1 MGQGLPLRKK
11 TNNTHTVS
19 SARESSHASTSFNN
33 SWSWSSGASAEIAI
47 LCSKSTSLFSSTV
60 SGRSTW
66 SLLALDGSNLL
77 RQRGQI
83 RGLKANRH
91 LHNVWVFLLGVHLGW
106 KPRHTHGRQKMCPQ
120 GIACGDWAI
129 VWNVYASMHTSQRLE
144 ECRTSMHTAR
154 GGSGQ
159 ASDGLSEHRN

>member
-1 MGQGLPLRKK
+1 MDQGLPLFLKKK

-33 SWSWSSGASAEIAI
+33 SWSWSSGDSAEIAI
-47 LCSKSTSLFSSTV
+47 LCNKSTSLFSSTV

-83 RGLKANRH
+83 RGLNANRH
-91 LHNVWVFLLGVHLGW
+91 LHHNVSFFLLGVHLGM
-106 KPRHTHGRQKMCPQ
+106 KTTTYARAAENVST
-120 GIACGDWAI
+120 GDS
-129 VWNVYASMHTSQRLE
+129 VWRLSYRLE
-144 ECRTSMHTAR
+144 RIRVHAYIATA
-154 GGSGQ
+154 GGM
-159 ASDGLSEHRN
+159 